1 MEEASERHG
10 DEPGPAARGKRALGQ
25 ELFVVVVMCL
35 SLLNIYI
42 YIWLHRVLVGTYR
55 IASALRI
62 FSCAL
67 GTLSCGT
74 QDPVP

>member
-25 ELFVVVVMCL
+25 ELFVVVAMCL

-42 YIWLHRVLVGTYR
+42 YLFGCTE
-55 IASALRI
+55 S
-62 FSCAL
+62 
-67 GTLSCGT
+67 
-74 QDPVP
+74 